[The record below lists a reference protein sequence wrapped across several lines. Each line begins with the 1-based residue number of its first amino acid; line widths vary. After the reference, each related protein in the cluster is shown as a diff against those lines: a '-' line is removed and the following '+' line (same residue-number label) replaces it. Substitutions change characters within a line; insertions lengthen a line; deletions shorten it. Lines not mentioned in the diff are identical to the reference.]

1 MLWWTNLEDG
11 VPDLE
16 TEMDPQPIQRVMKRK
31 RKAGKSE
38 KLRRLEGSRNKSAI
52 SEILEDI
59 LEQTS
64 IQHDCGTSPACPAW
78 YCASLCEK
86 KRIEKEI
93 QALETK
99 ISELEIS
106 NSDRIIL
113 NICKTDPDETRNPV
127 SEIVKQFENLNVDSL
142 AEKEVLKP
150 ISPDISSRMNGLI
163 ERFEKCTSNYLQV
176 QNNFIIQII

>member
-11 VPDLE
+11 VPDME

-64 IQHDCGTSPACPAW
+64 TQHDCGTSPAYPAW

-86 KRIEKEI
+86 KRIEEEI
-93 QALETK
+93 
-99 ISELEIS
+99 
-106 NSDRIIL
+106 
-113 NICKTDPDETRNPV
+113 
-127 SEIVKQFENLNVDSL
+127 
-142 AEKEVLKP
+142 
-150 ISPDISSRMNGLI
+150 
-163 ERFEKCTSNYLQV
+163 
-176 QNNFIIQII
+176 

>member
-1 MLWWTNLEDG
+1 
-11 VPDLE
+11 
-16 TEMDPQPIQRVMKRK
+16 MDPQPIQRVMKRK

-93 QALETK
+93 QALEIK

-106 NSDRIIL
+106 NSDRIII
-113 NICKTDPDETRNPV
+113 NICKTDPDETPPTVDKVRPV
-127 SEIVKQFENLNVDSL
+127 PSPVREIVKQFENLNVDSL
-142 AEKEVLKP
+142 AENKVLKP
-150 ISPDISSRMNGLI
+150 ISP
-163 ERFEKCTSNYLQV
+163 TYLPE
-176 QNNFIIQII
+176 